1 MRRIVVSVLTLL
13 ALSCAMAFS
22 QSELQIKQTFDNV
35 KMLMPMGDGYKA
47 TNVMVRFESS
57 RLVVSSMNDQE
68 DYKVFPYANIRS
80 AAYTFSKGPRYQA
93 NPAMMAAAN
102 FLAIPLFVTKVE
114 RHRLEVQSDQ
124 ASVLLDLNKDNYK
137 VFLKLFETTTGR
149 KVAADGVLSPAQG
162 IASIVTH

>member
-1 MRRIVVSVLTLL
+1 MRRMVVSVLTLL

-22 QSELQIKQTFDNV
+22 QSELHQTFDNV

-47 TNVMVRFESS
+47 TNVMVKFESS

-68 DYKVFPYANIRS
+68 DYMVFPYSNIRS
-80 AAYTFSKGPRYQA
+80 ASYTFSKGPRYQGT
-93 NPAMMAAAN
+93 PAMMAAAN

-137 VFLKLFETTTGR
+137 VFLKLFEVTTGR
-149 KVAADGVLSPAQG
+149 KVAADGVLSSAQG
-162 IASIVTH
+162 IASIGTH